1 MQELVDEV
9 NQAIDSEKTY
19 QSSHPQTQSNDHDDS
34 FNPLREVLG
43 ESFYEDEDSSEDE
56 GMPDYK
62 IGGYHPIHVGEI
74 LMDRYVIIQKLGWG
88 HFSTV
93 WLTKDLKYNSYVAL
107 KVQKSAQHYVE
118 AAYDEVDILDQV
130 AQNWQTEEWE
140 RSVREYYK
148 NDKDLM
154 KRLEKYGV
162 ISESSHCAQL
172 LNSFI
177 HHGPNGKHFIMVFEI
192 LGVNFLEIIK
202 RYDYKG
208 VPLPLVRR
216 LARQCLIG
224 LDYMHRMCQMI
235 HTDFKP
241 ENVVICLRDDEVKE
255 ICKTGQ
261 LTTTKMGK
269 NDIIKNM
276 NMKVAGTLASTKEKD
291 SASKDKSDSE
301 CQSQSTANEVW
312 DAKLFEGLNAKQK
325 KNLRKKLQRQ
335 RKKAEKLNDSQI
347 QSSVDNDN
355 EGKDDGSDME
365 NKDIDQIG
373 DIDID
378 IGDKP
383 SSKDGDQAKAEKK
396 SEEKSQDEAK
406 EENPKSVEEETVEE
420 MKADYEEKLNNK
432 RGRRLDE
439 AVMVKICDMGNG
451 CWTHHHF
458 TPEIQTRQ
466 YRSPEVI
473 IGADYNTSADVW
485 SFACTIFEMVTGD
498 FLFEP
503 RKGQN
508 YDKDDDHLAQMMELL
523 GRMPKNL
530 ALSGKNSKKFFDSKG
545 HLRRISG
552 LNFWPLKKVL
562 VEKYRIKEDEATAL
576 ADFLL
581 PMLSWNHESRA
592 SAQQMLKHPWLDLK
606 DNYEFK
612 YTDREYEVM
621 MLKKEL
627 KNQMRGGASQQQDDA
642 VLEDRQEM
650 NELIDSDPELYAAD
664 CEDNARFKKT
674 GDKTKAREKAANN
687 DLGLAV
693 GVISSNPATD
703 NAIFSDL
710 FDEDEIS
717 LEDPEEARDRIKAR
731 KATDAKIHN
740 SFTGP
745 YPLDPT
751 EFSHTDKGENAQFT
765 TIAQHS

>member
-1 MQELVDEV
+1 
-9 NQAIDSEKTY
+9 
-19 QSSHPQTQSNDHDDS
+19 
-34 FNPLREVLG
+34 VLG

-140 RSVREYYK
+140 LSVREYYK

-255 ICKTGQ
+255 ISKTGQ

-291 SASKDKSDSE
+291 SASKEKSDSE
-301 CQSQSTANEVW
+301 C
-312 DAKLFEGLNAKQK
+312 
-325 KNLRKKLQRQ
+325 
-335 RKKAEKLNDSQI
+335 
-347 QSSVDNDN
+347 
-355 EGKDDGSDME
+355 
-365 NKDIDQIG
+365 
-373 DIDID
+373 
-378 IGDKP
+378 
-383 SSKDGDQAKAEKK
+383 
-396 SEEKSQDEAK
+396 
-406 EENPKSVEEETVEE
+406 
-420 MKADYEEKLNNK
+420 
-432 RGRRLDE
+432 
-439 AVMVKICDMGNG
+439 
-451 CWTHHHF
+451 
-458 TPEIQTRQ
+458 
-466 YRSPEVI
+466 
-473 IGADYNTSADVW
+473 
-485 SFACTIFEMVTGD
+485 
-498 FLFEP
+498 
-503 RKGQN
+503 
-508 YDKDDDHLAQMMELL
+508 
-523 GRMPKNL
+523 
-530 ALSGKNSKKFFDSKG
+530 
-545 HLRRISG
+545 
-552 LNFWPLKKVL
+552 
-562 VEKYRIKEDEATAL
+562 
-576 ADFLL
+576 
-581 PMLSWNHESRA
+581 
-592 SAQQMLKHPWLDLK
+592 
-606 DNYEFK
+606 
-612 YTDREYEVM
+612 
-621 MLKKEL
+621 
-627 KNQMRGGASQQQDDA
+627 
-642 VLEDRQEM
+642 
-650 NELIDSDPELYAAD
+650 
-664 CEDNARFKKT
+664 
-674 GDKTKAREKAANN
+674 
-687 DLGLAV
+687 
-693 GVISSNPATD
+693 
-703 NAIFSDL
+703 
-710 FDEDEIS
+710 
-717 LEDPEEARDRIKAR
+717 
-731 KATDAKIHN
+731 
-740 SFTGP
+740 
-745 YPLDPT
+745 
-751 EFSHTDKGENAQFT
+751 
-765 TIAQHS
+765 